1 MYQKNISDSL
11 NPKQLYPLRGFSK
24 NVFTRAREKER
35 ARERQRDRERE
46 RERYVFFAFFCF
58 FFCVFVRFFDIPLLQ
73 RN

>member
-35 ARERQRDRERE
+35 ARERQRDRERAGE
-46 RERYVFFAFFCF
+46 IRFFLRFFVFFLCFCRIF
-58 FFCVFVRFFDIPLLQ
+58 
-73 RN
+73 